1 MNRQN
6 ESVRLELLVLE
17 VGKLRRRG
25 RHLEALDLWKL
36 NCQRAGREVDAAR
49 RILIALFRG
58 RGRVGI
64 RAVLEELIAAVRFRN
79 CITSC
84 VLDCYKRGRGVL
96 RDREADPRSIVLVQR
111 DGNRRKRRAVVR
123 LLLGNCERI
132 AVLCLVARAADRVGI
147 RARRQCERLLC
158 ARSGIERLAV
168 FQNGK
173 RCRGRRDVE
182 DLACRRRFPTQRG
195 IVAALCNKAASERR
209 RKVRRLHFAF
219 GLEGALCIYRKAA
232 LRNVSRCACQ
242 SIAII
247 DCAAGS
253 CSNRRNIFVSRNCA
267 DGEAVL
273 DGRRST
279 A

>member
-17 VGKLRRRG
+17 VGRLRIGGIHREG
-25 RHLEALDLWKL
+25 VHLRKVDR
-36 NCQRAGREVDAAR
+36 QRAGSGVDAAR

-58 RGRVGI
+58 RGRIGI

-84 VLDCYKRGRGVL
+84 VLDRYNRGRGVL
-96 RDREADPRSIVLVQR
+96 RDREADPRGSVLIQR

-123 LLLGNCERI
+123 LLLRNCERI

-147 RARRQCERLLC
+147 RTGGQSDRLLR
-158 ARSGIERLAV
+158 ARTGIDRVVAIFNGEGRRRRSDVEGLRSRGGFP
-168 FQNGK
+168 FQNREASRLRHEALAK
-173 RCRGRRDVE
+173 ERC
-182 DLACRRRFPTQRG
+182 
-195 IVAALCNKAASERR
+195 
-209 RKVRRLHFAF
+209 KVRRLHFTF

-273 DGRRST
+273 DGRRSI

>member
-17 VGKLRRRG
+17 VGRLRIGGIHREG
-25 RHLEALDLWKL
+25 VHLRKL
-36 NCQRAGREVDAAR
+36 NCQRAGSRVDAAR

-84 VLDCYKRGRGVL
+84 VLDRYNRGRGVL
-96 RDREADPRSIVLVQR
+96 RDREAGPRGSVLIHR

-123 LLLGNCERI
+123 LVCGNRECLAGFR
-132 AVLCLVARAADRVGI
+132 LVARAGDRVGI
-147 RARRQCERLLC
+147 RARRERDRLLR

-182 DLACRRRFPTQRG
+182 DLACRRRFPAQRG
-195 IVAALCNKAASERR
+195 IVSALCHKAASERR
-209 RKVRRLHFAF
+209 RKVLRLHFAF
-219 GLEGALCIYRKAA
+219 GLEGALCIYGKAA
-232 LRNVSRCACQ
+232 LSQINIRRQNLDSHLT
-242 SIAII
+242 
-247 DCAAGS
+247 AGHVVF
-253 CSNRRNIFVSRNCA
+253 CHFCRVIN
-267 DGEAVL
+267 D
-273 DGRRST
+273 
-279 A
+279 